1 MAAAKKA
8 AKATN
13 VRIDGRVVRVEFA
26 SDAEAARGAKSLSPF
41 KKNAAA
47 AGAGGKGHAA
57 AKPAKVTEEERRAR
71 AAFGDD
77 DGDDDDDDAYEDRT
91 SGGRK
96 RSAARRTGAAS
107 AASASTDP
115 YEGIATFNTESSS
128 ASMLTVPRPKK
139 AAGSV
144 GAAAPKPKK
153 TKFTEDG
160 EDA

>member
-57 AKPAKVTEEERRAR
+57 AKPA
-71 AAFGDD
+71 
-77 DGDDDDDDAYEDRT
+77 
-91 SGGRK
+91 
-96 RSAARRTGAAS
+96 
-107 AASASTDP
+107 
-115 YEGIATFNTESSS
+115 
-128 ASMLTVPRPKK
+128 
-139 AAGSV
+139 
-144 GAAAPKPKK
+144 
-153 TKFTEDG
+153 
-160 EDA
+160 